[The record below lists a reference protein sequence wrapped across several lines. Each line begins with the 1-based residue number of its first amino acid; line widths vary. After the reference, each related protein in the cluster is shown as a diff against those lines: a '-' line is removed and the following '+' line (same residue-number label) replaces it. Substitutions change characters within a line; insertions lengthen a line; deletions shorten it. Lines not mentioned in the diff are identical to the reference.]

1 MKYYL
6 IPLVDTDIYY
16 HCQSLRDILREKF
29 PLLARREEQRIDILY
44 STRFYEPIPKQ
55 ELNAHN
61 HETMLIYQKETIPMY
76 LIAYGTDELSAHEI
90 FSGEVLLAK
99 YPAALGIREVTKD
112 SAEKYFKENDYFNKI
127 SNFFKHVYVEDLS
140 KPIFD
145 QEPFSEVSEVK
156 AYLNGQLDGK
166 PFNGEFTGTLKLTKK
181 NHKIKN

>member
-61 HETMLIYQKETIPMY
+61 HETMLIYQKENIPMY

-90 FSGEVLLAK
+90 FSREVLLAK

-112 SAEKYFKENDYFNKI
+112 SAEKYFKENDYFNSYI
-127 SNFFKHVYVEDLS
+127 SVGIGIEKDNSSRIFKNLQEIFLLLHFNFCPS
-140 KPIFD
+140 S
-145 QEPFSEVSEVK
+145 FS
-156 AYLNGQLDGK
+156 AN
-166 PFNGEFTGTLKLTKK
+166 
-181 NHKIKN
+181 